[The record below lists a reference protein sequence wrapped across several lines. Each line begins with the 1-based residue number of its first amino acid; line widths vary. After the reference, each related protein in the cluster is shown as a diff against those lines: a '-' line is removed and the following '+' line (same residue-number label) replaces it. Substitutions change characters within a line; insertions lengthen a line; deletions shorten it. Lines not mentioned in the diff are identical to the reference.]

1 MLTLEDCRRFYADE
15 VRFSANVRSTAL
27 IEAFARVPREKYL
40 GAPPWQIGSPMQRAM
55 SLAGVGSVKY
65 IPTEHP
71 QDVYH
76 NVVIA
81 LDAARDINNGQP
93 SALAQWIDALDL
105 EPGNRVY
112 HVGCGVGYY
121 TAMMAE
127 VVGVGG
133 AVVGVE
139 VRPQLA
145 DRARQN
151 LAGYPNVTV
160 HEADG
165 AVFDPGV
172 CDAIFIN
179 AGVTH
184 PHRPWLERL
193 GAGGRMVLPITLAT
207 GSTLGQGLMI
217 RIAREGGGFS
227 AQIVSAVGIF
237 SSSSG
242 RDPQLDA
249 VITKALTSRSFFKL
263 KSVRLDPH
271 ELTDTCIVHRADVCI
286 SSAEITGGMQGHP
299 AWVPKRGGRFGHP
312 VSRHENGVR
321 FGPHVGRHE
330 ACPYGRAIG
339 DLEEVE
345 FQ

>member
-27 IEAFARVPREKYL
+27 VEAFARVPREKYL

-55 SLAGVGSVKY
+55 ALAGVGSLKY
-65 IPTEHP
+65 TATENP

-121 TAMMAE
+121 TAIMAE
-127 VVGVGG
+127 VVGPGG
-133 AVVGVE
+133 AVVGSE
-139 VRPQLA
+139 VHPQLA
-145 DRARQN
+145 ARARQN
-151 LAGYPNVTV
+151 LAGYPTVSV
-160 HEADG
+160 HEGDG

-184 PHRPWLERL
+184 PHRPWLVRL
-193 GAGGRMVLPITLAT
+193 GEGGRLVLPITLGT
-207 GSTLGQGLMI
+207 GGALGQGLMI

-237 SSSSG
+237 SCASA

-249 VITKALTSRSFFKL
+249 AITKALTSRSFFKL
-263 KSVRLDPH
+263 KSVRLDAH
-271 ELTDTCIVHRADVCI
+271 ELGYTCIVHRADVCM
-286 SSAEITGGMQGHP
+286 SSAEVAGGP
-299 AWVPKRGGRFGHP
+299 AAPA
-312 VSRHENGVR
+312 S
-321 FGPHVGRHE
+321 
-330 ACPYGRAIG
+330 
-339 DLEEVE
+339 
-345 FQ
+345 

>member
-237 SSSSG
+237 SCSSG

-286 SSAEITGGMQGHP
+286 SSAEITGGM
-299 AWVPKRGGRFGHP
+299 
-312 VSRHENGVR
+312 
-321 FGPHVGRHE
+321 
-330 ACPYGRAIG
+330 
-339 DLEEVE
+339 
-345 FQ
+345 